1 MTLRSLPLHALAA
14 FPLLMFVSNPLPAA
28 SPLAFSVDAKTRSY
42 TITEEGTPVLT
53 YRFGEVPLP
62 SGVEAKRFR
71 QQPTPYDGAYFTDG
85 SRYGG
90 ERSNYIHPL
99 YGFHGEP
106 LTDDFPK
113 DHVHHRGLWWSW
125 CEVRHHDR
133 IGDLWAV
140 CKIRAYPIEIRR
152 QVVTPDRAILEAVN
166 VWRFDD
172 DPAPV
177 VRETVTITVFRTQGA
192 EGARV
197 RPIDVDVRLEALV
210 DGVAISGRQ
219 KVDYGG
225 YGGMTIRLSPQVA
238 DFSLRAVHP
247 SPDSWRGDRIAL
259 AERVIDP
266 AGLGDAAWLALY
278 GRYPVAGAAAPG
290 FTTVLMCEARQTPQ
304 YPNQFRYYASTCTSL
319 AFPAK
324 TVYPILKG
332 RPVDYRTRLVVRE
345 GRTTLAQEKALWQ
358 AYQQR

>member
-1 MTLRSLPLHALAA
+1 MWSASTLLSATP
-14 FPLLMFVSNPLPAA
+14 
-28 SPLAFSVDAKTRSY
+28 SPLAFHVEARTQSY
-42 TITEEGTPVLT
+42 TITEEGKPVLT

-62 SGVEAKRFR
+62 AGVEAKRFR
-71 QQPTPYDGAYFTDG
+71 KGPAPYDGAYFTDG
-85 SRYGG
+85 SRYGA

-99 YGFHGEP
+99 FGFHGEP

-125 CEVRHHDR
+125 CEVRRHGK

-140 CKIRAYPIEIRR
+140 CKIRAYPVEIRR
-152 QVVTPDRAILEAVN
+152 QSVTAERAVLEAVN
-166 VWRFDD
+166 VWRYDD

-177 VRETVTITVFRTQGA
+177 VRETVTITVFRTQGQS
-192 EGARV
+192 GARV

-210 DGVAISGRQ
+210 EGMAISGRQ

-225 YGGMTIRLSPQVA
+225 YGGMTVRLSPQVA

-247 SPDSWRGDRIAL
+247 RPDQWRGDTVAL

-278 GRYPVAGAAAPG
+278 GRHPVVGNSSPG
-290 FTTVLMCEARQTPQ
+290 FTTILMSEARTTPR

-324 TVYPILKG
+324 ELFPLPPG
-332 RPVDYRTRLVVRE
+332 RPVDYRTRVTICE

-358 AYQQR
+358 AYQRQ